1 MWKSARLLLGG
12 LLSYLLGLY
21 LSPRLLSPDYLISLT
36 LPFVQRESS
45 SSSSSASSNERPP
58 IELPPLPPS
67 VTPHRSSTGAGSSSR
82 INVSNASTKNEL
94 VAEETTHYDPT
105 EAYKTLLGID
115 ATSPDPFL
123 DVQFVLHR
131 NGEAHPCSQQREE
144 VSSSPNDEDGS
155 LGVISKAFLTSS
167 QRLYP
172 NKKPLNA
179 FDKYDFDALLTH
191 SLAVG
196 SSPRKVREGHSMGL
210 LDDNGEHCSPT
221 WRDEG
226 HYLDQVATTHDDDEN
241 EDKLLISPLLKYC
254 DMGIER
260 TPIQLDHSR
269 LVRVPEVLS
278 LPCHFHTREGV
289 RITSLE
295 MLANL
300 VREAKDKA
308 DNGECKSDE
317 SAEEGTCN
325 NDRNGTKPQLHLYAV
340 QAGRVFVF
348 APSHVGEIFH
358 LPHVTSHDPNQP
370 VYLQV
375 LSISPR
381 VFDIYNFFSREESA
395 AIVSKAL
402 AETSESH
409 KMKRSSTGASGYNVN
424 SQRTS
429 ENGFDT
435 HGKEAQAVKR
445 RCMNVLGFDEYEESL
460 TDGLQVLRYNKT
472 TAYIP
477 HLDWIDDYQKKEE
490 HNYDS
495 AGVGSNRF
503 ATILL
508 YMSDLTE
515 GDGGET
521 VFSRG
526 WPPEL
531 TEQEYVPFQAA
542 LTQLR
547 ESGDVAGILEE
558 GSWEETMVARCRSR
572 LAVRPHSSRAVLF
585 YSQEADGTPDQ
596 KSLHG
601 GCPVISGEK
610 WAANLWVWN
619 APRGG
624 FPGAPVNKEVVERNR
639 AAKKENPNDHQKKV
653 SFSNAGS
660 DERFR
665 NAELYFQETFWGK
678 LGFGD
683 PDLNVNTFEGHEWNV
698 KVGDEVLRKIV
709 ISKDATQRYI
719 I

>member
-1 MWKSARLLLGG
+1 MTKSVQLVVAG
-12 LLSYLLGLY
+12 LLSYLLGFY
-21 LSPRLLSPDYLISLT
+21 LSPRLLSPDYIISLT
-36 LPFVQRESS
+36 IPFTERKNSS
-45 SSSSSASSNERPP
+45 WSASSNEQPP

-67 VTPHRSSTGAGSSSR
+67 LSPHGSSTGEGSSSQM
-82 INVSNASTKNEL
+82 NVSGAATKKED
-94 VAEETTHYDPT
+94 VIEEAAHYDLIQ
-105 EAYKTLLGID
+105 AYKTLLGID
-115 ATSPDPFL
+115 STHPDPFSN
-123 DVQFVLHR
+123 VQFVLHR
-131 NGEAHPCSQQREE
+131 NGEANSCSQQREE
-144 VSSSPNDEDGS
+144 TSSSLNHEDVS
-155 LGVISKAFLTSS
+155 LGAISKAFVTST
-167 QRLYP
+167 RHVLYP
-172 NKKPLNA
+172 NGKPIDSY
-179 FDKYDFDALLTH
+179 DKYDFDALLTH

-196 SSPRKVREGHSMGL
+196 SSPRKVHEGPSIGL
-210 LDDNGEHCSPT
+210 LERNGERCSPT

-226 HYLDQVATTHDDDEN
+226 HYLDEAATTRAHDEN
-241 EDKLLISPLLKYC
+241 HDKWLISPLLKYC
-254 DMGIER
+254 DMGRER
-260 TPIQLDHSR
+260 TPIQLDHNR
-269 LVRVPEVLS
+269 LVRVPHVAS

-289 RITSLE
+289 RITGLQ
-295 MLANL
+295 MLARL
-300 VREAKDKA
+300 VQDAKTNHD
-308 DNGECKSDE
+308 DGECNND
-317 SAEEGTCN
+317 EEGTCR
-325 NDRNGTKPQLHLYAV
+325 NDANKTYTQFHLYAV
-340 QAGRVFVF
+340 PAGRVFLF

-358 LPHVTSHDPNQP
+358 LPHVTSHDTNLP
-370 VYLQV
+370 VYLRV
-375 LSISPR
+375 LSLSPR

-402 AETSESH
+402 AETSETH

-445 RCMNVLGFDEYEESL
+445 RCMDVLGFDQYEESL

-472 TAYIP
+472 TAYVP

-508 YMSDLTE
+508 YMSDMGE

-521 VFSRG
+521 VFTRG
-526 WPPEL
+526 WPAEQ
-531 TEQEYVPFQAA
+531 TEKDYVPFEAA
-542 LTQLR
+542 LDQLR

-558 GSWEETMVARCRSR
+558 GSWEEAMVARCRSR

-585 YSQEADGTPDQ
+585 YSQEPDGTPDQ

-624 FPGAPVNKEVVERNR
+624 FPGAPVNKEVVERNL
-639 AAKKENPNDHQKKV
+639 ASNKQSQDSLQKKV
-653 SFSNAGS
+653 SFSNAGR

-665 NAELYFQETFWGK
+665 NAELFFQETFWGK

-709 ISKDATQRYI
+709 INKNAAQRYTI
-719 I
+719 